1 MKETLLI
8 LNLVFSFKLFS
19 AKTLNIKPNEL
30 PNKIHIIDFKLKSY
44 TLIQPLVILF
54 GCSIR

>member
-54 GCSIR
+54 G